1 MALSHRITTL
11 TDDDSGG
18 WDVFLRAR
26 EMIAQGVPVIEL
38 TIGEHDI
45 RTAAPIL
52 QHMHASA
59 LGGHTGYAMVPGTDA
74 LRDSVARRT
83 TERTGVKTTRDNVLI
98 TPGGQSALFAGHA
111 AVCDPG
117 DKALYIDPYYATYP
131 GTLRGVSAIPHA
143 IQTRADDG
151 FQPRASDIDAVAK
164 GAASLLI
171 NSPNNPTG
179 IVYSR
184 ATLEGIAKVCQ
195 RHDLWLISD
204 EVYDSQVWQGAHL
217 SPRSLPGMVERTLV
231 VGSMSK
237 SHAMTGSRCGWVIG
251 PAEAIDHMINL
262 ATHTTYGVPGF
273 VQDASAYALDQGPDI
288 EAQVAAPF
296 RRRRNLA
303 QDVLAGQT
311 AVSLVPAQGAMY
323 LMLDIRSTGLSGD
336 AFANTLL
343 DKHHIAVM
351 PGESFGSAA
360 AGHIRVAMTIEDTA
374 FKTALQILCHFAQ
387 TLTA

>member
-151 FQPRASDIDAVAK
+151 FQPRASDIDVVAK

-303 QDVLAGQT
+303 QDMLAGQT

-374 FKTALQILCHFAQ
+374 FNTALQTLCHFAQ

>member
-204 EVYDSQVWQGAHL
+204 EVYDSQVWHGAHL